1 MSIHPALLMAS
12 SRVSKRLCAKLRL
25 GTAPRPK
32 RSSGTKCKP
41 RLRRCAGPCE
51 PIGCPCKQM
60 LSSGARV
67 SSPLKAYSSSRC
79 PLPDTP
85 AMPTISPWRTSKSMG
100 CKFMPKGSR
109 RGKLSCLTAKTT
121 SPGWLLWC
129 TKAEGSLPIII
140 WLSEALVSCAGMH
153 SPLTR
158 PLRKTVQWVHKA
170 RISCSL
176 WLMYK
181 ILQPSTTNWRSTTNS
196 LSTAWGVSTEVGSS
210 NISNRGSD
218 NKARMISTR
227 CISPTLKVCTGRSGS
242 TSRP

>member
-1 MSIHPALLMAS
+1 
-12 SRVSKRLCAKLRL
+12 
-25 GTAPRPK
+25 
-32 RSSGTKCKP
+32 
-41 RLRRCAGPCE
+41 
-51 PIGCPCKQM
+51 
-60 LSSGARV
+60 
-67 SSPLKAYSSSRC
+67 
-79 PLPDTP
+79 
-85 AMPTISPWRTSKSMG
+85 
-100 CKFMPKGSR
+100 
-109 RGKLSCLTAKTT
+109 
-121 SPGWLLWC
+121 
-129 TKAEGSLPIII
+129 
-140 WLSEALVSCAGMH
+140 MH

-227 CISPTLKVCTGRSGS
+227 CISPTLKV
-242 TSRP
+242 